1 MHLHRELVVSQQ
13 EESAPILELFNT
25 KRPVARTFFAGLIAL
40 CFFVSASD
48 SHALQN
54 VTLAWDANSETNL
67 AGYKLYYGTSSRAY
81 TSVSNLGNVLST
93 SVTLLEGNTYYFAL
107 TAVNTLG
114 LESDYSAEV
123 SHNIPAN
130 RSPLTISIVGSGTV
144 TPNLHGQL
152 LDVGRSYTITA
163 VPMNGHAFSNWSGGI
178 SASTAQITF
187 VMQSNLTLV
196 ATFYDNTRPQITVT
210 SPAGN
215 VRVTNGVITVSG
227 TASDNVALSRVLYRL
242 GNNAFQP
249 ATGTASW
256 SFTTSLGAGLNVL
269 QVKSVDTSG
278 NESTVASRTVTNVV
292 TAPLTVAVT
301 GSGTVTPNYNGQW
314 LEVGGSYTMTAA
326 AASGFT
332 FDNWSG
338 GLSST
343 SPQLTFVMQ
352 QGLTLTANFVDDS
365 RPVIAMS
372 SPANGTRLT
381 NSTVTLRGTAS
392 DNGAIDRI
400 LCKVNDR
407 PYQVLS
413 GTTDWTGD
421 VSLGAGTNIICV
433 KAVDSGGLESAE
445 LARTLTYVV
454 TEPITVAVNGRG
466 TVSPRHGQFLEVG
479 KAYTAS
485 ITPATGF
492 SFTNWTGTVSTNRA
506 SFTFIMRSNMTLVAN
521 LTDGA
526 RPSLTI
532 VSPRGGARLT
542 NSPVT
547 IQGRASDN
555 LSVAQVVCSLNG
567 APFEPASGT
576 TNWFASMHLR
586 AGRNVITA
594 KALDETGRESALVS
608 RVLTN
613 VVMWPI
619 SMNVVGRGTVSPAN
633 GRLLEIGKRYT
644 ATATAGT
651 GFRLTNWTGT
661 ISTNRSTFSFIM
673 ESNMTLTATFVDIA
687 KPTITIVYPATGVR
701 LTNGSVVVRGRAA
714 DNLGVSQV
722 LVGLNDGPFQPAVG
736 TTDWSLPLN
745 LVAGP
750 NKIRVKAIDATG
762 LESATATQS
771 VTHVVM
777 LPIIVSTSGAG
788 TVTPNLNGQ
797 ILEVG
802 KRYTMTAT
810 PSAGNIF
817 SNWVGSISSESAAL
831 TFVMHSNAMLTA
843 QFVVNPFPAVKGDYY
858 GLFYEQSGVEHHSS
872 GFLKLSVTDRGSFSA
887 TLLGAGKTIPFS
899 GQFNA
904 GGRAQKLVPRTGLAP
919 VMVDLRLALGT
930 PVPDISGTVS
940 DGLWTAS
947 YQGDRSLWNSIN
959 NPYEGRYSIVLPGVT
974 GDPGSPPGHG
984 YGAVQIDRAGNI
996 VLNGRSGDG
1005 QILSQ
1010 AVPISPTGEWPLYA
1024 ALYTGQG
1031 SILSWLTFT
1040 NDAIAP
1046 VRGLLSWIKYPS
1058 TATAFYR
1065 PGFSN
1070 ELAVLGSRYVGSTSN
1085 RVIRM
1090 DFAQVIA
1097 TDGNLAAPVVNNVR
1111 LDPNSMIITSG
1122 EDGFRMTLNR
1132 TNGTFSGSFRVP
1144 GTATTRSFYG
1154 SLLQNRDAGFGY
1166 FLGTNQSGGIRF
1178 MPVGSPP

>member
-1 MHLHRELVVSQQ
+1 MHLHRELALSQLQ
-13 EESAPILELFNT
+13 ESVPGPT
-25 KRPVARTFFAGLIAL
+25 SSHARRFTRRFFAGLIAL
-40 CFFVSASD
+40 CAFASASNT
-48 SHALQN
+48 HAAQN

-67 AGYKLYYGTSSRAY
+67 AGYKLYYGAASRAY
-81 TSVSNLGNVLST
+81 TNVSNLGNVLSA
-93 SVTLLEGNTYYFAL
+93 SVTLLEGSTYYFAV

-114 LESDYSAEV
+114 VESDYSEEV
-123 SHNIPAN
+123 SHNIPGN
-130 RSPLTISIVGSGTV
+130 RSPITISIVGNGTV
-144 TPNLHGQL
+144 TPNLNGQL

-163 VPMNGHAFSNWSGGI
+163 VPGNGHAFSNWSGGI

-196 ATFYDNTRPQITVT
+196 ATFYDSARPQVTVL

-215 VRVTNGVITVSG
+215 VQVTNGLITVSG
-227 TASDNVALSRVLYRL
+227 TASDNVGVSRVLYRV

-249 ATGTASW
+249 ATGATSW
-256 SFTTSLGAGLNVL
+256 SFTTSLTAGLNVI
-269 QVKSVDTSG
+269 QVKSVDASG
-278 NESTVASRTVTNVV
+278 NESSVASRNVTSVV

-314 LEVGGSYTMTAA
+314 LEVGRSYTMTAA
-326 AASGFT
+326 PASGFT

-352 QGLTLTANFVDDS
+352 QGLTLAANFVDGS
-365 RPVIAMS
+365 RPVISMS
-372 SPANGTRLT
+372 SPSSGTRVT

-392 DNGAIDRI
+392 DNGPIDRI

-407 PYQVLS
+407 PYEVLS
-413 GTTDWTGD
+413 GTTDWTGL
-421 VSLGAGTNIICV
+421 VSLSAGTNIICV
-433 KAVDSGGLESAE
+433 KAVDSGGLESTE

-454 TEPITVAVNGRG
+454 TEPIAMAINGRG
-466 TVSPRHGQFLEVG
+466 TVSPRNGEYLEIG

-485 ITPATGF
+485 VTPVTGF
-492 SFTNWTGTVSTNRA
+492 SFTNWTGAVSTNRS
-506 SFTFIMRSNMTLVAN
+506 SFTFIMRSNMTLIAN

-555 LSVAQVVCSLNG
+555 LSVAQVLCSLNG
-567 APFEPASGT
+567 APFQPVSGT
-576 TNWFASMHLR
+576 TNWFASMTLR
-586 AGRNVITA
+586 AGRNVIAA
-594 KALDETGRESALVS
+594 KAVDETGKESAIIS

-613 VVMWPI
+613 VVMMPI
-619 SMNVVGRGTVSPAN
+619 HMNIVGRGAVSPAD

-651 GFRLTNWTGT
+651 GFRLTNWSGT

-673 ESNMTLTATFVDIA
+673 ESNMTLTATFVDVA
-687 KPTITIVYPATGVR
+687 KPTVTIAYPAAAAR

-722 LVGLNDGPFQPAVG
+722 FVGLNDGPFQPAVG

-750 NKIRVKAIDATG
+750 NKIRVKAIDLTG
-762 LESATATQS
+762 LESAKVTLS

-777 LPIIVSTSGAG
+777 LPIIVSTSGGG
-788 TVTPNLNGQ
+788 TVTPNLNGR
-797 ILEVG
+797 ILELG
-802 KRYTMTAT
+802 KQYTMTAI
-810 PSAGNIF
+810 PGAGNIL
-817 SNWVGSISSESAAL
+817 SNWVGSVASESTAL
-831 TFVMHSNAMLTA
+831 TFVMHSNATLTA
-843 QFVVNPFPAVKGDYY
+843 QFVANPFPAVKGNYH
-858 GLFYEQSGVEHHSS
+858 GLFYEESGVEHHSS
-872 GFLKLSVTDRGSFSA
+872 GFIKLTVTDRGSFSA
-887 TLLGAGKTIPFS
+887 TLLGAGKTVPFS

-904 GGRAQKLVPRTGLAP
+904 AGRAQKLVPRTGLAA
-919 VMVDLRLALGT
+919 VMVDLRLTLGT
-930 PVPDISGTVS
+930 PVPDVSGTVS
-940 DGLWTAS
+940 DGSWTAS
-947 YQGDRSLWNSIN
+947 YLGDRSLWNNTN
-959 NPYEGRYSIVLPGVT
+959 NPYQGRYSIVLPGQV

-996 VLNGRSGDG
+996 ILNGRSGDG
-1005 QILSQ
+1005 QVLSQ
-1010 AVPISPTGEWPLYA
+1010 AVPVSPSGEWPLYA
-1024 ALYTGQG
+1024 ALYTGRG

-1040 NDAIAP
+1040 NDVIAP
-1046 VRGLLSWIKYPS
+1046 LRGLLSWVKYPS

-1065 PGFSN
+1065 IGFSN
-1070 ELAVLGSRYVGSTSN
+1070 ELAVIGSRYDGSTSN

-1090 DFAQVIA
+1090 DYGQVVA
-1097 TDGNLAAPVVNNVR
+1097 TDGNLATPVVNMVR
-1111 LDPNSMIITSG
+1111 LSPNNTITTDSESG
-1122 EDGFRMTLNR
+1122 FKMTLNR
-1132 TNGTFSGSFRVP
+1132 TNGTFSGSFRLP
-1144 GTATTRSFYG
+1144 GSTTTRNFYG
-1154 SLLQNRDAGFGY
+1154 SLLQNRDVGFGY

-1178 MPVGSPP
+1178 VPVGSPP